1 MSELTGL
8 NKKTSFAGIWMRF
21 GVVAVELP
29 LCDGSAAGIEKDS
42 VMFATDRRESTFF
55 AFLTYG

>member
-8 NKKTSFAGIWMRF
+8 NKKTSFAGIGMRF

-29 LCDGSAAGIEKDS
+29 LCDESAAGIEKDS
-42 VMFATDRRESTFF
+42 VMFATGTGHFEW
-55 AFLTYG
+55 